1 MTQRFTLAMLM
12 LLLFPFSIWAQ
23 YRISGKVVDA
33 SSGETLPAAH
43 ISLNGTFR
51 RTISDEHGNFS
62 MTNLKPGT
70 YELKVSYMG
79 YENLLK
85 QVKITNKDV
94 VLKLKLQATAI
105 LEDEVV
111 IMATRANDATGTTFQ
126 NLDKEEIQKM
136 DIGQDIPYILN
147 LTPSMV
153 STSDAG
159 AGVGYTGMRIRGT
172 DISRINVTINGIPV
186 NDPESQGVWWVNMPD
201 LAASLN
207 SIQIQRGVGTSTNG
221 TAAFGASINMQTSS
235 LNREA
240 FAEVGLTYGSF
251 NTQRYRLNTS
261 TGLINDKWSV
271 DARLSKQYSDGYID
285 RAFSDLKSFY
295 VSGAYYGKRSILR
308 INVFSGK
315 EKTYQAWYGV
325 PKDSLDTKPTYN
337 PYTYDNQT
345 DNYQQDNYQLLY
357 SKEVNS
363 HWNINAALHYTRG
376 RGYYESYKE
385 NRKLSDYGL
394 PPYIIGND
402 TITRTDLVQ
411 QKWLDNDFYGITA
424 SANYNNRKNLQ
435 VNIGMALNQYLGDH
449 FGKIIWAKYALMG
462 KDYEW
467 YRNDG
472 KKNNFNFFVKA
483 TYDIGEKLSI
493 YGDLQYRMI
502 DYWMSGIHDDFKNL
516 DGYYH
521 FEFFNPKVGGSY
533 KLNDRNSFYL
543 SAAVAQKE
551 PSRNDFRDADP
562 GKTPKAEFLIDYEAG
577 YSFDATKFKFNAN
590 FYYMD
595 YTDQLI
601 MTGKINN
608 VGTPIMT
615 NVDKSY
621 RMGLELMLAA
631 HLAKWL
637 SWSFNTTLSSNKI
650 KDFTEY
656 VDDWDTGNQIVTPLG
671 TTDIAF
677 SPNLIM
683 GNQFDF
689 KLGKQLGIALNSK
702 YVGVQYIDNTSNSER
717 MLDPYFTT
725 DVRFTYNIKTKWI
738 RNIALS
744 LSINNVFNSNY
755 VSNAWVYQYKSG
767 DGSYDGSY
775 GDPYSTPAGKPGYYN
790 MAGYFPQAGI
800 NFLAGVTFRF

>member
-1 MTQRFTLAMLM
+1 MMAA
-12 LLLFPFSIWAQ
+12 LLPQIVWAQ
-23 YRISGKVVDA
+23 YKLTGKVLDGQTNE
-33 SSGETLPAAH
+33 SLPAAH
-43 ISLNGTFR
+43 IMLNGTFR
-51 RTISDEHGNFS
+51 QTVSNEHGQFS

-70 YELKVSYMG
+70 YELKVSYLG
-79 YENLLK
+79 YEDLVT
-85 QVKITNKDV
+85 QIKISNKDV
-94 VLKLKLQATAI
+94 DIKLKLQPTTI

-111 IMATRANDATGTTFQ
+111 IMATRAHDATGTTYQ
-126 NLDKEEIQKM
+126 NLNKQEIEKM
-136 DIGQDIPYILN
+136 DVGQDIPYILN

-159 AGVGYTGMRIRGT
+159 AGVGYTSMRIRGT

-221 TAAFGASINMQTSS
+221 TGAFGASINMQTST
-235 LNREA
+235 LNREP
-240 FAEVGLTYGSF
+240 FAELGVTYGSF
-251 NTQRYRLNTS
+251 NTQRYRVNTS
-261 TGLINDKWSV
+261 TGLINNKWSV

-325 PKDSLDTKPTYN
+325 PKDSLWDNPTYN

-357 SKEVNS
+357 SKELNS
-363 HWNINAALHYTRG
+363 HWNINTALHYTKG
-376 RGYYESYKE
+376 RGYYESFKE

-435 VNIGMALNQYLGDH
+435 LNIGMALNQYLGDH
-449 FGKIIWAKYALMG
+449 FGKIIWAEYALMG

-472 KKNNFNFFVKA
+472 KKNNFNIFVKA
-483 TYDIGEKLSI
+483 TYDIGDKFSV
-493 YGDLQYRMI
+493 YGDMQYRMI

-521 FEFFNPKVGGSY
+521 FEFFNPKLGGSY
-533 KLNDRNSFYL
+533 KLNDRNSIYL

-577 YSFDATKFKFNAN
+577 YSYDLTNFKLNAN

-631 HLAKWL
+631 HLTKWL
-637 SWSFNTTLSSNKI
+637 NWSFNTTLSRNKI
-650 KDFTEY
+650 KDFVEY
-656 VDDWDTGNQIVTPLG
+656 VDDWDTWSQIETPLG

-689 KLGKQLGIALNSK
+689 NFKKKFFIALNSK
-702 YVGVQYIDNTSNSER
+702 YVGAQYIDNTSNSER
-717 MLDPYFTT
+717 MLDAYFTT
-725 DVRFTYNIKTKWI
+725 DVRFTYKLKTKWI
-738 RNIALS
+738 RNIDLNLS
-744 LSINNVFNSNY
+744 VNNVFNSKY

-775 GDPYSTPAGKPGYYN
+775 GDPYSNPGDKPGYYN
-790 MAGYFPQAGI
+790 MTGYFPQAGI
-800 NFLAGVTFRF
+800 NFLAGINIRF